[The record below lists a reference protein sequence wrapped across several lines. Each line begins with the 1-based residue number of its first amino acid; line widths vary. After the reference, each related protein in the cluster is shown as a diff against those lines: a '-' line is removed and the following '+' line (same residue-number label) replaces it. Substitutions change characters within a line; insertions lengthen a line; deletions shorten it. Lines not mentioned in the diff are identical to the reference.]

1 MTSGC
6 SGTLSLAGLGF
17 RVRKALVDV
26 MRLLFYHGL
35 VNVFGGNASAKLC
48 TSFGF
53 CAVYVTPSGKPKLAL
68 KPEDIV
74 AVDPES
80 GAVLGGG
87 KPTVELPMHLTIYRV
102 RCDARA
108 VVHAHTLYALEAWRR
123 GILDVSV
130 LGLEANYYLNT
141 CIASVPKLE
150 PGSRELAKAVGEK
163 IRECDV
169 VMLED
174 HGIVAIGVKED
185 PVEAVYQAFDRIL
198 LVEEAAKIALAREK
212 LDGPSRKQMTGFQL
226 ESTLSHKKA

>member
-1 MTSGC
+1 MPSRC
-6 SGTLSLAGLGF
+6 SGALSLAGPGL

-26 MRLLFYHGL
+26 MRLLFDHGL
-35 VNVFGGNASAKLC
+35 LNVFGGNASARLC
-48 TSFGF
+48 TSFDF

-74 AVDPES
+74 AVDSES
-80 GAVLGGG
+80 GAVLSGG

-102 RCDARA
+102 RRDAKA
-108 VVHAHTLYALEAWRR
+108 VVHAHTLYTLEAWRK

-141 CIASVPKLE
+141 CIASVPRLE
-150 PGSRELAKAVGEK
+150 PGSRELAEAVGER

-169 VMLED
+169 VVLED

-198 LVEEAAKIALAREK
+198 LVEEAAKMMLTRKAR
-212 LDGPSRKQMTGFQL
+212 
-226 ESTLSHKKA
+226 